1 MRILHLSAS
10 KVVYFPVELVRC
22 LEKLILIKKNETLKV
37 ASVFTVKLLPK
48 DIQQLALF
56 LDVDG
61 TLYEIE
67 NCPSLIKH
75 CFKLLKKLQ
84 TIRNRLGGALA
95 LVSGRSLDDLDRI
108 FENDKIS
115 VAGNHGAQLRDAL
128 QLKEHQGNTGNIKV
142 IEYKI
147 QELLNGQKNIEIENK
162 GSNLTVHFRNSTID
176 RKEINKIML
185 EIVKYEPK
193 LILLEGKEVLEV
205 KPLSHN
211 KGTAISYYMKTKPFI
226 KRRPIF
232 IGDDISDED
241 GFETVNKIGGW
252 SVRVGN
258 YKRSK
263 ANFFLPNVKSVH
275 EIMEQLLKSR

>member
-1 MRILHLSAS
+1 MFR
-10 KVVYFPVELVRC
+10 KVD
-22 LEKLILIKKNETLKV
+22 LIKKNETLKV

-67 NCPSLIKH
+67 NSPSLIKP
-75 CFKLLKKLQ
+75 CFKLQKKLQ

-115 VAGNHGAQLRDAL
+115 VAGNHGAQLRDTL
-128 QLKEHQGNTGNIKV
+128 RLKEYQADSGKIKG
-142 IEYKI
+142 IAYKI
-147 QELLNGQKNIEIENK
+147 SELLNGKKNIEIENK
-162 GSNLTVHFRNSTID
+162 GSNLTIHFRNSTID
-176 RKEINKIML
+176 RREINRIIMEL
-185 EIVKYEPK
+185 VKCDPSLTFLK
-193 LILLEGKEVLEV
+193 GKEVLEV

-211 KGTAISYYMKTKPFI
+211 KGTAISYFMKTKPFI

-232 IGDDISDED
+232 IGDDVTDED
-241 GFETVNKIGGW
+241 GFETVNKKGGW

-258 YKRSK
+258 YRRSK
-263 ANFFLPNVKSVH
+263 AKFFLPNVKSVH
-275 EIMEQLLKSR
+275 EVMKQLLKSR